1 MRETVLYGNNYILP
15 CMPTRKQ
22 PTIKPQICIRPGND
36 TEPYFR
42 SLICI
47 FSMAWT
53 NTLLCKSDL
62 KYVHCTSRVYLY
74 INGTFVRRNASRI
87 IIIRKIT
94 KRTPLKGWMTHRMSS
109 FREEKK
115 CLRKWGE
122 ETQELTQMWSIA
134 FGAKSMFSKQKSKV
148 TFIFLH

>member
-1 MRETVLYGNNYILP
+1 MSGWKCYQIHFF
-15 CMPTRKQ
+15 RKVV
-22 PTIKPQICIRPGND
+22 II
-36 TEPYFR
+36 
-42 SLICI
+42 
-47 FSMAWT
+47 
-53 NTLLCKSDL
+53 
-62 KYVHCTSRVYLY
+62 SRVFLY

-134 FGAKSMFSKQKSKV
+134 FGAKSMFLKQKKV
-148 TFIFLH
+148 NYLSFFSPLNKNYFSCFRFDPCQTLFASTHLCKY